1 MPPKPLPLWKNGYF
15 TLPSLFNKKD
25 YFFII
30 YLFIFENF
38 QLWIYGVLG
47 CFDWWVF
54 VNLDFCLWV
63 FCFWFDELCDIRY
76 LIDGFI
82 YFLIFLWD
90 LGCGLFGWLGNV
102 WLGFRILLFGREKS
116 YNSLVQY
123 RFIVL
128 FDGFFFSPVLY
139 AWLLRYIKISNL
151 NLGFLVV
158 WSYEKL
164 EFQVNCDKDKQ
175 LWLLGYVYSPP
186 NFISIG
192 FCLLFNTRAWART
205 LV

>member
-1 MPPKPLPLWKNGYF
+1 MWTPTRLGEEERTIWLRSERTNGKITFWRNGEKAFSAFRLSPCSNFSMPPKPLPLWKNGYF
-15 TLPSLFNKKD
+15 TLPSLFDKKD

-128 FDGFFFSPVLY
+128 FDGFFSPLLY
-139 AWLLRYIKISNL
+139 M
-151 NLGFLVV
+151 LGC
-158 WSYEKL
+158 W
-164 EFQVNCDKDKQ
+164 D
-175 LWLLGYVYSPP
+175 
-186 NFISIG
+186 I
-192 FCLLFNTRAWART
+192 
-205 LV
+205 